1 MLNKGYNE
9 QIIRV
14 ELQEKQ
20 IYIKLGII
28 RLTKFS
34 NVKSD

>member
-28 RLTKFS
+28 RLTKFN